1 MTVFEKMREDTV
13 KINESIREATLKD
26 RPDLKAQ
33 LAAPVIIDNPSQK
46 LLRFVRYLEIK
57 SMRSRAELKRNKD
70 KYFGRKEAD

>member
-1 MTVFEKMREDTV
+1 MAVFEKMRESAIR
-13 KINESIREATLKD
+13 INEAIRNGTLKD

-57 SMRSRAELKRNKD
+57 NMRSRAELKRNRD
-70 KYFGRKEAD
+70 KYFPNTE